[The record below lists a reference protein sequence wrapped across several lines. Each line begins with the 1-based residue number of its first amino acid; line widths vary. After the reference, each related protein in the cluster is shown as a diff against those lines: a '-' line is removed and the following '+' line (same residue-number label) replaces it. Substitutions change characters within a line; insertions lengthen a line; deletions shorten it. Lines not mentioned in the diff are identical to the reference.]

1 MICFLKGFL
10 NDWWKKKK
18 LKKFFLTFD
27 WLLLSLLLWLEPS
40 FLFCLGGLL
49 FFQNLLISK
58 VVGIGIVLIFIIY
71 VVRFVG
77 LLIFNKTTKLE
88 VVTPEV
94 FVAPRGLITILLFY
108 KIPDNIKGDNPLLD
122 GILLFVILFSC
133 LIMSW
138 SLISNKTS
146 KTDEA
151 SLLII
156 LMVRVLILIKLI
168 MTLLNQT
175 VFVDFEESEK
185 TENNS

>member
-1 MICFLKGFL
+1 MFGWSIVLS
-10 NDWWKKKK
+10 K
-18 LKKFFLTFD
+18 LVDF
-27 WLLLSLLLWLEPS
+27 
-40 FLFCLGGLL
+40 
-49 FFQNLLISK
+49 K

-151 SLLII
+151 GLINSFDGE
-156 LMVRVLILIKLI
+156 VVDSD
-168 MTLLNQT
+168 QT
-175 VFVDFEESEK
+175 NNDPAQPNSIVDFEESEK